1 MNVCECVLQ
10 KSLKKVNQAKLNFV
24 PLEISMMIEI
34 FLFNRLEQT
43 VCALCG
49 FVENC
54 SGARVYDLIR
64 SHILKFNSK
73 KCERN
78 AKWEK
83 EEFMARNVRMLR
95 AFRCLERSN
104 QNTV

>member
-64 SHILKFNSK
+64 SHILKFNSIQRSANETPNGRK
-73 KCERN
+73 KN
-78 AKWEK
+78 LW
-83 EEFMARNVRMLR
+83 
-95 AFRCLERSN
+95 LEMC
-104 QNTV
+104 VC